1 MDSIQ
6 SFPLDLTS
14 NFNFVATNF
23 QDFVLTNHMYLKEI
37 TTPNEQKQ
45 ARKGFRPV
53 SARWVFYGFSIKT
66 AFIGISFVCTARYG
80 FQH

>member
-1 MDSIQ
+1 M
-6 SFPLDLTS
+6 PLLETPE
-14 NFNFVATNF
+14 VKEY
-23 QDFVLTNHMYLKEI
+23 VLN
-37 TTPNEQKQ
+37 KQ

>member
-1 MDSIQ
+1 MKHVIKIYYI
-6 SFPLDLTS
+6 FLINKNHLPINIT
-14 NFNFVATNF
+14 
-23 QDFVLTNHMYLKEI
+23 DFLL
-37 TTPNEQKQ
+37 KQ